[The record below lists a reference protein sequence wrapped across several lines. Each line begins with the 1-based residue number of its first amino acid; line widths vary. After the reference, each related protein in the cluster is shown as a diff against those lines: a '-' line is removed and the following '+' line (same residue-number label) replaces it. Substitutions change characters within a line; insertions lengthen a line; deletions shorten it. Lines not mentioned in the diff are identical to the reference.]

1 MRTTP
6 PSATPSVRSW
16 SRPCTMTDA
25 PSAASI
31 SVMARPRPALDPVIS
46 ARLPVNP
53 MSTERPLS
61 TAVDQYR
68 LYRRRLGAVYS
79 LPWSL
84 VSTDSPRRRD
94 AAATRE
100 AILESAIRNFARAG
114 YDGVGVR
121 EIAGDAG
128 VTAMLVNRYFGSKEQ
143 LFAEAVEVSFAP
155 AVFVSESPQSLTR
168 DAAAVLVSRSA
179 PDADELAPFLIM
191 LRSAS
196 NPRATEI
203 VRDAIERHVGRRL
216 SAQLPDPGARLR
228 SDVVLS
234 VISGVLLM
242 RRVVGARAL
251 NRKNAAEQLATL
263 LEAVLDAIVE
273 TPLN

>member
-1 MRTTP
+1 
-6 PSATPSVRSW
+6 
-16 SRPCTMTDA
+16 
-25 PSAASI
+25 
-31 SVMARPRPALDPVIS
+31 
-46 ARLPVNP
+46 
-53 MSTERPLS
+53 
-61 TAVDQYR
+61 
-68 LYRRRLGAVYS
+68 
-79 LPWSL
+79 

-168 DAAAVLVSRSA
+168 DAAAILVSRSA
-179 PDADELAPFLIM
+179 PGADELAPFLIM
-191 LRSAS
+191 VQSAS

>member
-1 MRTTP
+1 M
-6 PSATPSVRSW
+6 
-16 SRPCTMTDA
+16 
-25 PSAASI
+25 
-31 SVMARPRPALDPVIS
+31 
-46 ARLPVNP
+46 
-53 MSTERPLS
+53 
-61 TAVDQYR
+61 
-68 LYRRRLGAVYS
+68 
-79 LPWSL
+79 
-84 VSTDSPRRRD
+84 STDSPRRRD

-100 AILESAIRNFARAG
+100 AILASAIRNFARAG

-155 AVFVSESPQSLTR
+155 AVFVGESPRSLTR
-168 DAAAVLVSRSA
+168 DAAAILVSRSA
-179 PDADELAPFLIM
+179 SDADELAPFLIM
-191 LRSAS
+191 VRSSS

-203 VRDAIERHVGRRL
+203 VRDAIERHVGWRL
-216 SAQLPDPGARLR
+216 SGQLPEPGARLR

-234 VISGVLLM
+234 VISGVLVM
-242 RRVVGARAL
+242 RRVVGARAM
-251 NRKNAAEQLATL
+251 NRRNAPDQLATL